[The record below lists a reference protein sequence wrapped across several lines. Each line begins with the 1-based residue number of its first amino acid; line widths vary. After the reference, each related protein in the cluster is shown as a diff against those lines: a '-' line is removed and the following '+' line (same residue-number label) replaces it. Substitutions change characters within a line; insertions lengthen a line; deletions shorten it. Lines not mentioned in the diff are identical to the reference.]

1 MMLPPEVAVLVARR
15 EVAPLNPTE
24 GRIAQIFIYNNIF
37 YSFGVDG
44 VRTFTSE
51 GGDEAVRVAVG
62 KNVIDIKAV
71 N

>member
-1 MMLPPEVAVLVARR
+1 LAADEFAAIAVD
-15 EVAPLNPTE
+15 
-24 GRIAQIFIYNNIF
+24 
-37 YSFGVDG
+37 YSFGA